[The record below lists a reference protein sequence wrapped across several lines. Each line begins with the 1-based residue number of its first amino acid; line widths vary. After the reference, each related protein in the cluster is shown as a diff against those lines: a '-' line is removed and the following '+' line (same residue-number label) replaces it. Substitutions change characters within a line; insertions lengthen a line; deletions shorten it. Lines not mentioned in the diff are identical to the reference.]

1 MMKLDDRILQAIP
14 LMAPVPTAWMIG
26 VATNTI
32 MGFPWP
38 VSLISALTVEGL
50 GFVSINTAN
59 EMREFNRHL
68 NGVELKQKMQAPV
81 WQAYGVA
88 GLYLITATLMTVVLH
103 IAPSLEVFAPLPF
116 IIMTAAGG
124 WLYALR
130 KEQST
135 RVEKWQIG
143 RLSAKATKHIRRSAS
158 QATKATKQSSQTA
171 SQATK
176 ATKQSSQTAKIYDCT
191 WPGCEWSTEQSA
203 AVQRGGDPQAALAA
217 HISHHNRKANKIMA
231 EKEKVQ
237 S

>member
-1 MMKLDDRILQAIP
+1 MKLDDRILQAIP

-26 VATNTI
+26 VATQTI

-59 EMREFNRHL
+59 DMREFNRHL

-116 IIMTAAGG
+116 IVMTAAGG

-130 KEQST
+130 KEHSA

-143 RLSAKATKHIRRSAS
+143 RSSAKATKHIRRSAS

-171 SQATK
+171 K
-176 ATKQSSQTAKIYDCT
+176 VYDCT